1 VATLEDVREG
11 YAMVEGGKLKA
22 GILVDDI
29 GGNAR

>member
-1 VATLEDVREG
+1 VREG
-11 YAMVEGGKLKA
+11 YAMVEGGKLKD